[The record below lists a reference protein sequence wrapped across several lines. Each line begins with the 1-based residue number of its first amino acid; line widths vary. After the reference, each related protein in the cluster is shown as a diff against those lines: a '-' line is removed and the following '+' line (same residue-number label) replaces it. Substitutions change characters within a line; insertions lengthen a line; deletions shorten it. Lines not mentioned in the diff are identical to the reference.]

1 MGFLLCVYAN
11 SRRIAKITSIVSYGL
26 KKLMTGVSL
35 YLELY
40 TTKRWK
46 VQANLFRYCL
56 EI

>member
-40 TTKRWK
+40 TTKR
-46 VQANLFRYCL
+46 
-56 EI
+56 